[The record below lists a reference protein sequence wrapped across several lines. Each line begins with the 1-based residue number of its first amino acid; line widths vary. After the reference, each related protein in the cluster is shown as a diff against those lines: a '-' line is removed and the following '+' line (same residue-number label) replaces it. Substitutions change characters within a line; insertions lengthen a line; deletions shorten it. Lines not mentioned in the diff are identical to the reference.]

1 MKNSRE
7 LGLKF
12 ENKAI
17 DILKMSGYEIVE
29 HTSVEKEIAPYD
41 IIAKKEGKLYFI
53 EVKGRSGSNNDFRI
67 RREQIIAY
75 SYIEDVYIFL
85 VNDEDFRF
93 FNILDSDKEEFLD
106 GFCLNLGLSIET
118 LIGLRDNVKES
129 INRESI
135 GDIKKIYSLG
145 KKLIIIFSQDETNY
159 HDLNEG
165 DYVDISD
172 IVKKNKKD
180 VFKSIVKQTMKEIK
194 NITDGV
200 KK

>member
-85 VNDEDFRF
+85 VNDGDFRF

-180 VFKSIVKQTMKEIK
+180 VFKSIVELTRKQIK
-194 NITDGV
+194 
-200 KK
+200 K